1 VRERNLTWYIELG
14 KAADT
19 LVNYVL
25 KVKKDEDVLIYG
37 DDIVDAAVLNA
48 TAAAV
53 KSAGATP
60 TIVIHETREISFTE
74 PPKPLAAAMMDS
86 DVTVEFSARAIL
98 YTQAQTNALKR
109 NRAYICLTSLDR
121 EAMVRTLGWVNYP
134 KMVELGDKLAEMT
147 TEADE
152 IKVTSPS
159 GTNFTA
165 KIGGRKFENFGS
177 TADKR
182 KVIML
187 GGQTGGSPIEETE
200 NGILAFDGN
209 VWPPDEIKSN
219 IRTPIKCKVDKGV
232 ITEISGGVEADI
244 LRRYLASF
252 KDGNMY
258 RIAHICFGYHP
269 KARVTGDISEVE
281 RVWGCFQVG
290 WGSQGP
296 LLRPDLGGAFG
307 WRAASHDDGIIL
319 KASICLDG
327 EPVQKDGKFVHPELL
342 GFIKE
347 MGVEQ

>member
-1 VRERNLTWYIELG
+1 MTWYIELG

-25 KVKKDEDVLIYG
+25 RVKKDEDVLIYG

-219 IRTPIKCKVDKGV
+219 IRTPIKCKVDKGI

-244 LRRYLASF
+244 LRRYLASL

-258 RIAHICFGYHP
+258 RIAHVCFGYHP

-319 KASICLDG
+319 KASIYLDG

>member
-1 VRERNLTWYIELG
+1 MSWYIELG

-25 KVKKDEDVLIYG
+25 RVKKDEDVLIYG
-37 DDIVDAAVLNA
+37 DDVVDAAVLNA

-121 EAMVRTLGWVNYP
+121 EAMVRTIGWVNYP
-134 KMVELGDKLAEMT
+134 KMVELGDKIAELT
-147 TEADE
+147 TAADE
-152 IKVTSPS
+152 IRVTSPS

-165 KIGGRKFENFGS
+165 RIGGRRFENFGS

-200 NGILAFDGN
+200 NGVLAFDGN

-219 IRTPIKCKVDKGV
+219 IRTPIKCRIEKG
-232 ITEISGGVEADI
+232 IIKDIAGGVEADI
-244 LRRYLASF
+244 LRRYMAGL
-252 KDGNMY
+252 KDPNMY
-258 RIAHICFGYHP
+258 RIAHVCFGYHP
-269 KARVTGDISEVE
+269 KARVKIGRASCRE
-281 RVWGCFQVG
+281 RV
-290 WGSQGP
+290 
-296 LLRPDLGGAFG
+296 
-307 WRAASHDDGIIL
+307 
-319 KASICLDG
+319 
-327 EPVQKDGKFVHPELL
+327 
-342 GFIKE
+342 
-347 MGVEQ
+347 

>member
-1 VRERNLTWYIELG
+1 MSWYIELG

-19 LVNYVL
+19 LVDYVL
-25 KVKKDEDVLIYG
+25 RVKKDEDVLIYG

-53 KSAGATP
+53 KSAGAAP

-134 KMVELGDKLAEMT
+134 KMVELGDKIAQMT
-147 TEADE
+147 TKADE
-152 IKVTSPS
+152 IRVTSPS
-159 GTNFTA
+159 GTDFTA
-165 KIGGRKFENFGS
+165 RIGGRKFENFGS

-187 GGQTGGSPIEETE
+187 GGQTGGAPIEETE
-200 NGILAFDGN
+200 NGVLAFDGN
-209 VWPPDEIKSN
+209 VWPPDEIKAN
-219 IRTPIKCKVDKGV
+219 IRTPIKCKVEKGK
-232 ITEISGGVEADI
+232 ITDISGGVEADI
-244 LRRYLASF
+244 LRRYMAGLND
-252 KDGNMY
+252 KNMY
-258 RIAHICFGYHP
+258 RIAHVCYGYHP

-296 LLRPDLGGAFG
+296 LLRPDLKGAFG
-307 WRAASHDDGIIL
+307 WRATSHDDGIIL
-319 KASICLDG
+319 KASIYLDG
-327 EPVQKDGKFVHPELL
+327 EPVQKEGKFVHPELL
-342 GFIKE
+342 PIIKE